1 MIIVIFSIN
10 LRKKLMRYILLFLFS
25 ISTSLIAQQK
35 DCFDVARKGTVEQM
49 MQLYEA
55 NHDVVNSK
63 NDFGFTPLILACYQ
77 GNNEVAIFLIKKN
90 ADINY
95 VSDEGTALMAAV
107 VKGNLEL
114 VKALLMNKA
123 NLDLT
128 NSKGT
133 TALMYAVQFNN
144 YEITK
149 LLLEYKANKT
159 LINNEGKTAFE
170 YAVFSN
176 NEKIINLLK

>member
-1 MIIVIFSIN
+1 MI
-10 LRKKLMRYILLFLFS
+10 RYFLLFILS
-25 ISTSLIAQQK
+25 ISTSLFAQQQ

-55 NHDVVNSK
+55 NHDVINSK

-77 GNNEVAIFLIKKN
+77 GNIGVATFLIKKN
-90 ADINY
+90 ADVNY

-114 VKALLMNKA
+114 VKVLLINKA
-123 NLDLT
+123 NPDLS

-149 LLLEYKANKT
+149 LLLEHKADKT
-159 LINNEGKTAFE
+159 KINNEGKTAFE

-176 NEKIINLLK
+176 NEKIIPLLK

>member
-1 MIIVIFSIN
+1 MC
-10 LRKKLMRYILLFLFS
+10 YILLFILS

-35 DCFDVARKGTVEQM
+35 ECFDIARKGTAAQM
-49 MQLYEA
+49 MQLYET

-114 VKALLMNKA
+114 VKVLLINTA
-123 NLDLT
+123 NPNLT
-128 NSKGT
+128 NSNGT

-144 YEITK
+144 YEIAK
-149 LLLEYKANKT
+149 LLLEYKADKT
-159 LINNEGKTAFE
+159 LMNNEGKTAFE

-176 NEKIINLLK
+176 NDKLITILK

>member
-1 MIIVIFSIN
+1 
-10 LRKKLMRYILLFLFS
+10 MRYILLFLFS

-35 DCFDVARKGTVEQM
+35 DCFDIARKGTVEQM

-77 GNNEVAIFLIKKN
+77 GNNEVATFLIKKN

-114 VKALLMNKA
+114 VKVLLMNKA
-123 NLDLT
+123 NPDLT
-128 NSKGT
+128 NSLGT

-144 YEITK
+144 SDITK
-149 LLLEYKANKT
+149 LLLEFNANKKQ
-159 LINNEGKTAFE
+159 INIEGKTAFE
-170 YAVFSN
+170 YAVFSK
-176 NEKIINLLK
+176 NELIINLLK